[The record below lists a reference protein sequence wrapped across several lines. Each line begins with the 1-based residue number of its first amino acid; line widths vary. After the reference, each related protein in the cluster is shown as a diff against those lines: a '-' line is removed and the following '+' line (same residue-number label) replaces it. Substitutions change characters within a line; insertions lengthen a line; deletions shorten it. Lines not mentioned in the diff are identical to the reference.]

1 MRCRGLVSNR
11 PAIMAIR
18 QRDSV
23 AARGDGKILVDPRHF
38 RNVLGSYPTGVSVIT
53 SVSAGG
59 ERWGLAVGT
68 FTAISLDPP
77 LVGFMPDKR
86 STAGRRS
93 RRPARSASTSSRPP
107 QLEMCQRFA
116 SRGGDKFEGMSHGHS
131 PGGLPLLDDVLAWIE
146 CGIER
151 VIELGDHVLVVGA
164 VRAMERR
171 TTERP
176 CSSIAAAITRSTAST
191 GISDPG
197 VKDAGTLNGLA
208 ERQDRF
214 QHFERRLAD
223 DSPAPPHQEDMA
235 HDLGLL
241 LDAVARERAA
251 RLEIIGV
258 AAEGVA
264 AQQQAGPV

>member
-23 AARGDGKILVDPRHF
+23 PARGDGKILVDPRHF

-86 STAGRRS
+86 STSWAQIEKTGTFCVNIL
-93 RRPARSASTSSRPP
+93 SAA
-107 QLEMCQRFA
+107 QLEMCQRCA

-164 VRAMERR
+164 VRAMER
-171 TTERP
+171 
-176 CSSIAAAITRSTAST
+176 
-191 GISDPG
+191 
-197 VKDAGTLNGLA
+197 
-208 ERQDRF
+208 
-214 QHFERRLAD
+214 AD
-223 DSPAPPHQEDMA
+223 DGTP
-235 HDLGLL
+235 LL
-241 LDAVARERAA
+241 FYRGGYHTLDS
-251 RLEIIGV
+251 LDGNI
-258 AAEGVA
+258 
-264 AQQQAGPV
+264 